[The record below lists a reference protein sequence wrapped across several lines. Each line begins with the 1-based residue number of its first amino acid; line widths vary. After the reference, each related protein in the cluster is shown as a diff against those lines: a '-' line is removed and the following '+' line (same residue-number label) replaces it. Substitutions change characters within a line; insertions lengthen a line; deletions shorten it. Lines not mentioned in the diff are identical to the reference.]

1 MARHRKRKSVIFEN
15 IITTISTNFINL
27 QAGEIDNEINR
38 ALRAIGQATR
48 VERSCV
54 VLFSRDEDSM
64 GDIHSATCTHA
75 WSTPEIVAQNRP
87 LDTISATTWPWLQAL
102 IARGAIINIPH
113 VSALP
118 AEAEVEQRVCRAQGV
133 QSFVVIPM
141 TYRGAVMGYLKFDA
155 LRTQKTW
162 SDHTIALLKTVGE
175 IFVNALEH
183 KRAQEALQFAN
194 LTLEARVRARTQ
206 EIERRQRVAEG
217 LRDILVVLNSDRPI
231 REILDYLVAQA
242 CALLDSSA
250 CVLYRVSQ
258 EEQRILIEA
267 SFDLPEPF
275 LAIKSLPLNAWRFL
289 GHGEPGGLKF
299 DRQPYAIPDLV
310 SGEPDP
316 TASVTADDQNAA
328 LAPVVHAWHQ
338 ATVDHYRALLTVPL
352 VIKEEFYGSLGFYY
366 TDSRQFS
373 EEDIRLGMSFGN
385 QAALAI
391 ENARLRVQA
400 EQAAIL
406 QERSRLARDLHDSVT
421 QLLYSLTLLAEAGR
435 RLAQSGDLQR
445 VDEALA
451 RLGEIGQ
458 QAFKEMRLLVYE
470 LRPLALKSAGLVR
483 ALQQRLDTVE
493 RRAGIETTLTVDG
506 HVELSTRLEEEL
518 YHIAQEALNNVLK
531 HAAATTIAVS
541 IAANERH
548 IALEIHDDGKG
559 LDLSAGSDEGG
570 IGLSSMRERAEK
582 LGGTLTITSVPGQGM
597 TVNVTVN
604 LRTEGQR

>member
-27 QAGEIDNEINR
+27 QPDEIDDEINR
-38 ALRAIGQATR
+38 ALRAISQVTR

-54 VLFSRDEDSM
+54 VLFSGEADRSGE
-64 GDIHSATCTHA
+64 IRPATCTHA
-75 WSTPEIVAQNRP
+75 WSAPEIVAQNRP
-87 LDTISATTWPWLQAL
+87 LDTISATTWPWLHAQ
-102 IARGAIINIPH
+102 IARGAIVNVPL

-118 AEAEVEQRVCRAQGV
+118 AEAEVERHVCRAQGI

-141 TYRGAVMGYLKFDA
+141 TYRGAVVGYLKFDA

-183 KRAQEALQFAN
+183 KRAQEALQRAN

-231 REILDYLVAQA
+231 NEILDYLVAQA

-250 CVLYRVSQ
+250 CVLYRVNQ

-267 SFDLPEPF
+267 SFGLPEPF
-275 LAIKSLPLNAWRFL
+275 LAIKSLPLLAWGFL
-289 GHGEPGGLKF
+289 SHGEPGRPMF

-310 SGEPDP
+310 SGDAESFL
-316 TASVTADDQNAA
+316 TFAADEQDAA
-328 LAPVVHAWHQ
+328 LALAVREWHQ
-338 ATVDHYRALLTVPL
+338 TTIDHYRALLTVPL

-366 TDSRQFS
+366 ADPRQFS

-458 QAFKEMRLLVYE
+458 QAFREMRLLVYE
-470 LRPLALKSAGLVR
+470 LRPLALNRAGLVR

-493 RRAGIETTLTVDG
+493 RRAGIE
-506 HVELSTRLEEEL
+506 
-518 YHIAQEALNNVLK
+518 
-531 HAAATTIAVS
+531 
-541 IAANERH
+541 
-548 IALEIHDDGKG
+548 
-559 LDLSAGSDEGG
+559 
-570 IGLSSMRERAEK
+570 
-582 LGGTLTITSVPGQGM
+582 
-597 TVNVTVN
+597 
-604 LRTEGQR
+604 

>member
-27 QAGEIDNEINR
+27 QPDEIDAEINR
-38 ALRAIGQATR
+38 ALRTISQATR

-54 VLFSRDEDSM
+54 VVFASDPDAAQD
-64 GDIHSATCTHA
+64 DIRPAACTNA
-75 WSTPEIVAQNRP
+75 WSAPEIVVQNRP
-87 LDTISATTWPWLQAL
+87 LDTVSATTWPWLQRRV
-102 IARGAIINIPH
+102 ARGEIVNVPL

-118 AEAEVEQRVCRAQGV
+118 AEAEIERRVCRAQSI

-141 TYRGAVMGYLKFDA
+141 TYRGDVVGYLKFDA
-155 LRTQKTW
+155 LRAQKTW
-162 SDHTIALLKTVGE
+162 SDHTIALLKIVGE

-183 KRAQEALQFAN
+183 KRAQEALQRAN

-217 LRDILVVLNSDRPI
+217 LRDILAALNSDRPI
-231 REILDYLVAQA
+231 GEILDYLVAQA
-242 CALLDSSA
+242 CTLLDSNA
-250 CVLYRVSQ
+250 CVLYRVNQ
-258 EEQRILIEA
+258 EERRILVEA
-267 SFDLPEPF
+267 SFGLPEPF
-275 LAIKSLPLNAWRFL
+275 LAIKSLPLHAWRFL
-289 GHGEPGGLKF
+289 GHGEPGGLHF
-299 DRQPYAIPDLV
+299 DRQPYAIADLNP
-310 SGEPDP
+310 GELDAPV
-316 TASVTADDQNAA
+316 AVA
-328 LAPVVHAWHQ
+328 LAEQDTALTSAVRDWRQ

-366 TDSRQFS
+366 AASRQFS
-373 EEDIRLGMSFGN
+373 DENIRLGMSFGN

-421 QLLYSLTLLAEAGR
+421 QLLYSLTLLVEAGR
-435 RLAQSGDLQR
+435 RLARSGDWAR

-451 RLGEIGQ
+451 RLSQISQ

-470 LRPLALKSAGLVR
+470 LRPLALRRAGLVR

-493 RRAGIETTLTVDG
+493 RRAGIEATLTVDG
-506 HVELSTRLEEEL
+506 NVELPARLEEEL
-518 YHIAQEALNNVLK
+518 YHIAQEALNNALK
-531 HAAATTIAVS
+531 HAAATTIIVYILADERR
-541 IAANERH
+541 IA
-548 IALEIHDDGKG
+548 IEIRDDGKG
-559 LDLSAGSDEGG
+559 LDLSAASGEGG

-582 LGGTLTITSVPGQGM
+582 LGGALTITSVPGQGT

-604 LRTEGQR
+604 IM

>member
-27 QAGEIDNEINR
+27 QPDEIDNEINR
-38 ALRAIGQATR
+38 ALRTISQATR

-54 VLFSRDEDSM
+54 VIFSGDAGDAQ
-64 GDIHSATCTHA
+64 GDIRPATCTHA
-75 WSTPEIVAQNRP
+75 WSAPEIVAQNRP
-87 LDTISATTWPWLQAL
+87 LDSISATTWPWLQAH
-102 IARGAIINIPH
+102 IARGAIVNAPL

-118 AEAEVEQRVCRAQGV
+118 AEAEVERRVCRAQSI

-141 TYRGAVMGYLKFDA
+141 TYRGDVVGYLKFDA

-183 KRAQEALQFAN
+183 KRAQEALQLAN
-194 LTLEARVRARTQ
+194 LTLEARVKARTQ

-217 LRDILVVLNSDRPI
+217 LRDILAALNSDRPI
-231 REILDYLVAQA
+231 GEILDYLVAQA

-250 CVLYRVSQ
+250 CVLYRVNQ
-258 EEQRILIEA
+258 EEQRILVEA
-267 SFDLPEPF
+267 SSGLPEPF
-275 LAIKSLPLNAWRFL
+275 LAIKSLPLHAWRFL
-289 GHGEPGGLKF
+289 GHGEPGGLNF
-299 DRQPYAIPDLV
+299 DRQPYAIADLA
-310 SGEPDP
+310 SGELDSP
-316 TASVTADDQNAA
+316 SVIAQAEQEAA
-328 LAPVVHAWHQ
+328 LSPAVRDWRQ
-338 ATVDHYRALLTVPL
+338 GTVDHYRALLTVPL

-366 TDSRQFS
+366 AGSRQFS
-373 EEDIRLGMSFGN
+373 DEDIRLGMSFGN

-421 QLLYSLTLLAEAGR
+421 QLLYSLTLLVEAGR
-435 RLAQSGDLQR
+435 RLAKSGDWAR

-451 RLGEIGQ
+451 RLSQISQ

-470 LRPLALKSAGLVR
+470 LRPLALKRAGLVR

-493 RRAGIETTLTVDG
+493 RRAGIEATLTVDG
-506 HVELSTRLEEEL
+506 NVELPARLEEEL
-518 YHIAQEALNNVLK
+518 YHIAQEALNNALK
-531 HAAATTIAVS
+531 HAAATTITVYILADEQR
-541 IAANERH
+541 IA
-548 IALEIHDDGKG
+548 IEIHDDGKG
-559 LDLSAGSDEGG
+559 LDLSAASDEGG

-582 LGGTLTITSVPGQGM
+582 LGGALTITSTPGQG
-597 TVNVTVN
+597 TTINVTVN
-604 LRTEGQR
+604 L

>member
-1 MARHRKRKSVIFEN
+1 VARHRKRKSVIFEN

-27 QAGEIDNEINR
+27 QPDEIDTEINR
-38 ALRAIGQATR
+38 ALRTISQATR

-54 VLFSRDEDSM
+54 VIFSGDGGNAQ
-64 GDIHSATCTHA
+64 GDIRPATCTHA
-75 WSTPEIVAQNRP
+75 WSAPEIVAQNRP
-87 LDTISATTWPWLQAL
+87 LDTVSATTWPWLRRR
-102 IARGAIINIPH
+102 IARGEIVNVPL

-118 AEAEVEQRVCRAQGV
+118 AEAEVERRICRAQGI

-141 TYRGAVMGYLKFDA
+141 TYRGDVVGYLKFDA

-183 KRAQEALQFAN
+183 KRAQEALQRAN

-231 REILDYLVAQA
+231 GEILDYLVAQA

-258 EEQRILIEA
+258 EEQRILVEA
-267 SFDLPEPF
+267 SFGLPEPF
-275 LAIKSLPLNAWRFL
+275 LAIKSLPLHAWRFL
-289 GHGEPGGLKF
+289 GHGEPGGLNF
-299 DRQPYAIPDLV
+299 DRQPYAISDVDASPIATAAQD
-310 SGEPDP
+310 SAIEP
-316 TASVTADDQNAA
+316 AVRAWCQAA
-328 LAPVVHAWHQ
+328 VK
-338 ATVDHYRALLTVPL
+338 HYCALLTVPL
-352 VIKEEFYGSLGFYY
+352 VIKEEFYGNLGFYY
-366 TDSRQFS
+366 NDDRQFS
-373 EEDIRLGMSFGN
+373 DEDIRLGMSFGN

-421 QLLYSLTLLAEAGR
+421 QLLYSLTLLVEAGR
-435 RLAQSGDLQR
+435 RLARSGDWAR

-451 RLGEIGQ
+451 RLSQISQ

-470 LRPLALKSAGLVR
+470 LRPLALRRAGLVR

-493 RRAGIETTLTVDG
+493 RRAGIEATLTVDG
-506 HVELSTRLEEEL
+506 NVELPARLEEEL
-518 YHIAQEALNNVLK
+518 YHIAQEALNNALK
-531 HAAATTIAVS
+531 HAAATTVAVCIIAD
-541 IAANERH
+541 ERR
-548 IALEIHDDGKG
+548 IALEIRDDGKG
-559 LDLSAGSDEGG
+559 LDLSAVSGEGG

-582 LGGTLTITSVPGQGM
+582 LGGALTITSVPGQGT
-597 TVNVTVN
+597 TVNVTVS
-604 LRTEGQR
+604 L

>member
-27 QAGEIDNEINR
+27 QPDEIDEEINR
-38 ALRAIGQATR
+38 ALRTISQATR

-54 VLFSRDEDSM
+54 VLFSGDEGHT
-64 GDIHSATCTHA
+64 GDIRPATCTHA
-75 WSTPEIVAQNRP
+75 WSAPEIVAQNRP
-87 LDTISATTWPWLQAL
+87 LDTVSATTWPWLQAQT
-102 IARGAIINIPH
+102 ARGIIVNVPL

-118 AEAEVEQRVCRAQGV
+118 AEAEVERRMCRAQGV

-141 TYRGAVMGYLKFDA
+141 TYRGAVVGYLKFDA

-183 KRAQEALQFAN
+183 KRAQEALQRAN

-231 REILDYLVAQA
+231 GEILDYLVAQA

-250 CVLYRVSQ
+250 CVLYRVNQ

-267 SFDLPEPF
+267 SFGLPEPF
-275 LAIKSLPLNAWRFL
+275 FGIKSLPLHAWRIL
-289 GHGEPGGLKF
+289 SHSEQGGPTF
-299 DRQPYAIPDLV
+299 DRQPYAIPDLA
-310 SGEPDP
+310 SGDFESIADFAAAKQDAAPDQ
-316 TASVTADDQNAA
+316 AM
-328 LAPVVHAWHQ
+328 HAWHQ
-338 ATVDHYRALLTVPL
+338 ATIDHYRALLTVPL

-366 TDSRQFS
+366 ADSRQFS
-373 EEDIRLGMSFGN
+373 QEDVRLGMSFGN

-421 QLLYSLTLLAEAGR
+421 QLLYSLTLLVEAGR

-451 RLGEIGQ
+451 RLGEISQ

-470 LRPLALKSAGLVR
+470 LRPLALKRAGLVR

-493 RRAGIETTLTVDG
+493 RRAGIEATLTVAG
-506 HVELSTRLEEEL
+506 NVELPARLEEEL

-531 HAAATTIAVS
+531 HAAATTIAVC
-541 IAANERH
+541 IATDERR
-548 IALEIHDDGKG
+548 IAIEIRDDGKG
-559 LDLSAGSDEGG
+559 VDLSAGSDEGG

-582 LGGTLTITSVPGQGM
+582 LGGALTITSVPGQGT
-597 TVNVTVN
+597 TVNVTVD
-604 LRTEGQR
+604 LGSEG

>member
-27 QAGEIDNEINR
+27 QPDEIDNEINR
-38 ALRAIGQATR
+38 ALRTISQATR

-54 VLFSRDEDSM
+54 VVFAGDPDAAQ
-64 GDIHSATCTHA
+64 GDIRPAACTHA
-75 WSTPEIVAQNRP
+75 WSAPEIVAQNRP
-87 LDTISATTWPWLQAL
+87 LDTISATTWPWLRAR
-102 IARGAIINIPH
+102 IARGEIVNVPL

-118 AEAEVEQRVCRAQGV
+118 AEAEVERRVCRAQGI

-141 TYRGAVMGYLKFDA
+141 TYRGDVVGYLKFDA
-155 LRTQKTW
+155 LRTPKTW

-183 KRAQEALQFAN
+183 KRAQEALQLAN

-231 REILDYLVAQA
+231 GEILDYLVAQA
-242 CALLDSSA
+242 CALLDSNA
-250 CVLYRVSQ
+250 CVLYRVNQ
-258 EEQRILIEA
+258 EERRILVEA
-267 SFDLPEPF
+267 SFGLPEPF
-275 LAIKSLPLNAWRFL
+275 RAIKSLPVHAWRFL
-289 GHGEPGGLKF
+289 GHGEPGGLNF
-299 DRQPYAIPDLV
+299 DRQPYAIADLDPGGPDVTLPDTT
-310 SGEPDP
+310 SGQD
-316 TASVTADDQNAA
+316 AA
-328 LAPVVHAWHQ
+328 LVAAMRNWRQ
-338 ATVDHYRALLTVPL
+338 ASIDHYRALLTVPL

-366 TDSRQFS
+366 ADSRQFS
-373 EEDIRLGMSFGN
+373 DEDIRLGMSFGN

-421 QLLYSLTLLAEAGR
+421 QLLYSLTLLVEAGR
-435 RLAQSGDLQR
+435 RLAKSGDWAR

-451 RLGEIGQ
+451 RLSQISQ

-470 LRPLALKSAGLVR
+470 LRPLALRRAGLVR

-493 RRAGIETTLTVDG
+493 RRAGIEATLTVEG
-506 HVELSTRLEEEL
+506 NVELPARLEEEL
-518 YHIAQEALNNVLK
+518 YHIAQEALNNALK
-531 HAAATTIAVS
+531 HAAATTIAVC
-541 IAANERH
+541 IVADERR
-548 IALEIHDDGKG
+548 IALEIRDDGKG
-559 LDLSAGSDEGG
+559 LDLSAVSGEGG

-582 LGGTLTITSVPGQGM
+582 LGGALTITSVPGQGT
-597 TVNVTVN
+597 TVTVTVN
-604 LRTEGQR
+604 L

>member
-27 QAGEIDNEINR
+27 QPDEIDGEINR
-38 ALRAIGQATR
+38 ALRTISQATR

-54 VLFSRDEDSM
+54 VLFS
-64 GDIHSATCTHA
+64 GDTNLLGDLRSATCTHA
-75 WSTPEIVAQNRP
+75 WNAPEIVAQNRP
-87 LDTISATTWPWLQAL
+87 LDTVSATTWPWLQAQV
-102 IARGAIINIPH
+102 ARGAMVNVPH
-113 VSALP
+113 LSALP
-118 AEAEVEQRVCRAQGV
+118 AEAEVERRVCRAQGI

-141 TYRGAVMGYLKFDA
+141 TYRGAVVGYLKFDA

-183 KRAQEALQFAN
+183 KRAQEALQRAN

-217 LRDILVVLNSDRPI
+217 LRDILAALNSDRPI
-231 REILDYLVAQA
+231 GEILDYLVAQA

-250 CVLYRVSQ
+250 CVLYRVNQ

-267 SFDLPEPF
+267 SFGLPEPF
-275 LAIKSLPLNAWRFL
+275 SGIKSLPLYAWRIL
-289 GHGEPGGLKF
+289 SHSAQGGPAF
-299 DRQPYAIPDLV
+299 ERQPYAIPDLD
-310 SGEPDP
+310 SGEPESISAVEQD
-316 TASVTADDQNAA
+316 TA
-328 LAPVVHAWHQ
+328 LATAVREWRQ

-366 TDSRQFS
+366 ADSRQFS
-373 EEDIRLGMSFGN
+373 QEDVRLGMSFGN

-391 ENARLRVQA
+391 ENARLRLQA

-421 QLLYSLTLLAEAGR
+421 QLLYSLTLLVEAGR
-435 RLAQSGDLQR
+435 RLVKSGDLR
-445 VDEALA
+445 RADEALV
-451 RLGEIGQ
+451 RLSEISQ

-470 LRPLALKSAGLVR
+470 LRPLALKRVGLVR

-493 RRAGIETTLTVDG
+493 RRAGIEATLTVDG
-506 HVELSTRLEEEL
+506 NVELPARLEEEL
-518 YHIAQEALNNVLK
+518 YHIAQEALNNALK

-541 IAANERH
+541 ITANEQY

-559 LDLSAGSDEGG
+559 LHLDTVSAEGG
-570 IGLSSMRERAEK
+570 IGLSSMHERAEK
-582 LGGTLTITSVPGQGM
+582 LGGTLTITSVPGQGT

-604 LRTEGQR
+604 IGTEG

>member
-1 MARHRKRKSVIFEN
+1 LARHRKRKSVIFEN

-27 QAGEIDNEINR
+27 QPDEIDAEINR
-38 ALRAIGQATR
+38 ALRTISQATR

-54 VLFSRDEDSM
+54 VVFSSDANAAQ
-64 GDIHSATCTHA
+64 GDIRPATCTHA
-75 WSTPEIVAQNRP
+75 WSAPEIVAQNRP
-87 LDTISATTWPWLQAL
+87 LDSISATTWPWLRAR
-102 IARGAIINIPH
+102 IARGEIVNVPL

-118 AEAEVEQRVCRAQGV
+118 AEAEVERRVCRAQGI

-141 TYRGAVMGYLKFDA
+141 TYRGDVVGYLKFDA

-162 SDHTIALLKTVGE
+162 SDHTIALLKIVGE

-183 KRAQEALQFAN
+183 KRAQEALQRAN

-231 REILDYLVAQA
+231 GEILDYLVAQA

-250 CVLYRVSQ
+250 CVLYRVNQ
-258 EEQRILIEA
+258 EEHRILVEA
-267 SFDLPEPF
+267 SFGLPEAF
-275 LAIKSLPLNAWRFL
+275 LSIKSLPLHAWHFL
-289 GHGEPGGLKF
+289 GHGELGGVNF
-299 DRQPYAIPDLV
+299 DRQPYAISDVDASPIAAAAQD
-310 SGEPDP
+310 SAIEPAIRDWC
-316 TASVTADDQNAA
+316 QAA
-328 LAPVVHAWHQ
+328 VK
-338 ATVDHYRALLTVPL
+338 HYCALLTVPL
-352 VIKEEFYGSLGFYY
+352 VIKEEFYGNMGFYY
-366 TDSRQFS
+366 NDDRQFS
-373 EEDIRLGMSFGN
+373 EEDVRLGLSFGN

-421 QLLYSLTLLAEAGR
+421 QLLYSLTLLVEAGR
-435 RLAQSGDLQR
+435 RLAQSGDWAR

-451 RLGEIGQ
+451 RLSQISQ

-470 LRPLALKSAGLVR
+470 LRPLALKRAGLVR

-493 RRAGIETTLTVDG
+493 RRAGIEATLTVDG
-506 HVELSTRLEEEL
+506 NVELPARLEEEL
-518 YHIAQEALNNVLK
+518 YHIAQEALNNALK
-531 HAAATTIAVS
+531 HAAATTIAVC
-541 IAANERH
+541 IVTDERR
-548 IALEIHDDGKG
+548 IALEIRDDGKG
-559 LDLSAGSDEGG
+559 LDLSAVSTEGG

-582 LGGTLTITSVPGQGM
+582 LGGALTITSMPGQGT
-597 TVNVTVN
+597 TVTVTVN
-604 LRTEGQR
+604 L

>member
-27 QAGEIDNEINR
+27 QPDEIDAEINR
-38 ALRAIGQATR
+38 ALRTISQATR

-54 VLFSRDEDSM
+54 VVFSSDANAAQ
-64 GDIHSATCTHA
+64 GDIRPATCTHA
-75 WSTPEIVAQNRP
+75 WSAPEIVAQNRP
-87 LDTISATTWPWLQAL
+87 LDSISATTWPWLRAR
-102 IARGAIINIPH
+102 IARGEIVNVPL

-118 AEAEVEQRVCRAQGV
+118 AEAEVERRVCRAQGI

-141 TYRGAVMGYLKFDA
+141 TYRGDVVGYLKFDA

-162 SDHTIALLKTVGE
+162 SDHTIALLKIVGE

-183 KRAQEALQFAN
+183 KRAQEALQRAN

-231 REILDYLVAQA
+231 GEILDYLVAQA

-250 CVLYRVSQ
+250 CVLYRVNQ
-258 EEQRILIEA
+258 EEHRILVEA
-267 SFDLPEPF
+267 SFGLPEAF
-275 LAIKSLPLNAWRFL
+275 LSIKSLPLHAWHFL
-289 GHGEPGGLKF
+289 GHGELGGVNF
-299 DRQPYAIPDLV
+299 DRQPYAISDVDASPIAAAAQD
-310 SGEPDP
+310 SAIEPAIRDWC
-316 TASVTADDQNAA
+316 QAA
-328 LAPVVHAWHQ
+328 VK
-338 ATVDHYRALLTVPL
+338 HYCALLTVPL
-352 VIKEEFYGSLGFYY
+352 VIKEEFYGNMGFYY
-366 TDSRQFS
+366 NDDRQFS
-373 EEDIRLGMSFGN
+373 EEDVRLGLSFGN

-421 QLLYSLTLLAEAGR
+421 QLLYSLTLLVEAGR
-435 RLAQSGDLQR
+435 RLAQSGDWAR

-451 RLGEIGQ
+451 RLSQISQ

-470 LRPLALKSAGLVR
+470 LRPLALKRAGLVR

-493 RRAGIETTLTVDG
+493 RRAGIEATLTVDG
-506 HVELSTRLEEEL
+506 NVELPARLEEEL
-518 YHIAQEALNNVLK
+518 YHIAQEALNNALK
-531 HAAATTIAVS
+531 HAAATTIAVC
-541 IAANERH
+541 IVTDERR
-548 IALEIHDDGKG
+548 IALEIRDDGKG
-559 LDLSAGSDEGG
+559 LDLSAVSTEGG

-582 LGGTLTITSVPGQGM
+582 LGGALTITSMPGQGT
-597 TVNVTVN
+597 TVTVTVN
-604 LRTEGQR
+604 L

>member
-27 QAGEIDNEINR
+27 QPDEIDNEINR
-38 ALRAIGQATR
+38 ALRTISQATR
-48 VERSCV
+48 VERSCI
-54 VLFSRDEDSM
+54 VLFSGDDGDES
-64 GDIHSATCTHA
+64 HSGSVRPAACTHA
-75 WSTPEIVAQNRP
+75 WSAPEIVAQNRP
-87 LDTISATTWPWLQAL
+87 LDTVSATTWPWLQTR
-102 IARGAIINIPH
+102 IARGAILNIPL

-118 AEAEVEQRVCRAQGV
+118 AEAEVERRVCRAQGI

-141 TYRGAVMGYLKFDA
+141 TYRGDVVGYLKFDA

-183 KRAQEALQFAN
+183 KRAQEALQLAN

-217 LRDILVVLNSDRPI
+217 LRDILAALNSDRPI
-231 REILDYLVAQA
+231 GEILDYLVAQA

-250 CVLYRVSQ
+250 CVLYRVNQ
-258 EEQRILIEA
+258 EEQRILVEA
-267 SFDLPEPF
+267 SFGLPEPF
-275 LAIKSLPLNAWRFL
+275 LVIKSLPLHAWRFL
-289 GHGEPGGLKF
+289 GHGEPGGLHF
-299 DRQPYAIPDLV
+299 DRQPYAIADLNP
-310 SGEPDP
+310 GELDFP
-316 TASVTADDQNAA
+316 TAVALVGQDTA
-328 LAPVVHAWHQ
+328 LALAVRDWRQ

-366 TDSRQFS
+366 ADSRQFS

-421 QLLYSLTLLAEAGR
+421 QLLYSLTLLVEAGR
-435 RLAQSGDLQR
+435 RLAQSGDWAR

-451 RLGEIGQ
+451 RLSQISQ

-470 LRPLALKSAGLVR
+470 LRPLALKRAGLVR

-493 RRAGIETTLTVDG
+493 RRAGIEATLTVDG
-506 HVELSTRLEEEL
+506 NVELPARLEEEL
-518 YHIAQEALNNVLK
+518 YHIAQEALNNALK
-531 HAAATTIAVS
+531 HAAATTITVYILADEQR
-541 IAANERH
+541 IA
-548 IALEIHDDGKG
+548 IEIHDDGRG
-559 LDLSAGSDEGG
+559 LDLSSVNAEGG

-582 LGGTLTITSVPGQGM
+582 LGGTLTITSVPGRGT

-604 LRTEGQR
+604 SGKP

>member
-1 MARHRKRKSVIFEN
+1 LTRHRKRKSVIFEN

-27 QAGEIDNEINR
+27 QPDEIDNEINR
-38 ALRAIGQATR
+38 ALRTISQATR

-54 VLFSRDEDSM
+54 VIFSGDE
-64 GDIHSATCTHA
+64 GHSDKIRPAVCTHA
-75 WSTPEIVAQNRP
+75 WSAPEIVVQNRP
-87 LDTISATTWPWLQAL
+87 LDTISATTWPWLQGR
-102 IARGAIINIPH
+102 IARGEIVNVPLI
-113 VSALP
+113 SALP
-118 AEAEVEQRVCRAQGV
+118 AEADVERRVCRAQSI

-141 TYRGAVMGYLKFDA
+141 TYRGDVVGYLKFDA

-183 KRAQEALQFAN
+183 KRAQEALQLAN
-194 LTLEARVRARTQ
+194 LTLEARVKARTQ

-217 LRDILVVLNSDRPI
+217 LRDILAALNTDRPI
-231 REILDYLVAQA
+231 GEILDYLVAQA
-242 CALLDSSA
+242 CTLLDSSA

-258 EEQRILIEA
+258 EEQRIVVEA
-267 SFDLPEPF
+267 SFGLPEPF
-275 LAIKSLPLNAWRFL
+275 LAIKSLPLHAWRFL
-289 GHGEPGGLKF
+289 GHGEPGGLNF
-299 DRQPYAIPDLV
+299 DRQPYAIAEL
-310 SGEPDP
+310 DP
-316 TASVTADDQNAA
+316 GGPEITLPIAAVEQNAVLA
-328 LAPVVHAWHQ
+328 LAMRDWRQ

-366 TDSRQFS
+366 ADSRQFS

-421 QLLYSLTLLAEAGR
+421 QLLYSLTLLVEAGR
-435 RLAQSGDLQR
+435 RLAQSGDWAR

-451 RLGEIGQ
+451 RLGEISL

-470 LRPLALKSAGLVR
+470 LRPLALKRAGLVR

-493 RRAGIETTLTVDG
+493 RRAGIETMLSVDG
-506 HVELSTRLEEEL
+506 NIELPTSLEEEL
-518 YHIAQEALNNVLK
+518 YHIAQEALNNALK
-531 HAAATTIAVS
+531 HAAATMIAVYIVADERR
-541 IAANERH
+541 IA
-548 IALEIHDDGKG
+548 IEIRDDGKG
-559 LDLSAGSDEGG
+559 LDLSAVNVEGG

-582 LGGTLTITSVPGQGM
+582 LGGALTITSVPDQGT

-604 LRTEGQR
+604 L